1 MFDIR
6 WLDWGWQRVRPILF
20 SSSPH
25 QTQTSTGS
33 SKKFK
38 WNLHSCSLFQSSF
51 AWNRNKENAEKQRTT
66 KALQIF
72 NIIKPSFAR
81 THLTHYSCNQADVT
95 VIYYTIYCMLNI
107 ILYLNTSSPLVKQL
121 SSVQAYSETHKS
133 HVDNLSLVRAVQT
146 FLSVQFLLRLIVVIY
161 FIVSPT

>member
-1 MFDIR
+1 MCV
-6 WLDWGWQRVRPILF
+6 L
-20 SSSPH
+20 
-25 QTQTSTGS
+25 
-33 SKKFK
+33 
-38 WNLHSCSLFQSSF
+38 SCSAPALIKHKRQPAHRRNSSEIF
-51 AWNRNKENAEKQRTT
+51 TVVHCFKAALHEIETENAEKQRTT

-95 VIYYTIYCMLNI
+95 VIYYTIYCMLYI